1 MCFKLFSTMQSE
13 CLGLIIGI
21 RLAKCLMLSNCI
33 ITFYDFCFPLPE
45 YIWDSRNW
53 MTKDNQGKE
62 LEQWLYLPD
71 YITPPN
77 SYKLVAD
84 FFQLLL
90 VSFQWRVFR
99 QEMSSNS
106 DVPDGGTNE
115 DITPEVEAKS
125 VIPVDDF
132 TTKIT

>member
-1 MCFKLFSTMQSE
+1 
-13 CLGLIIGI
+13 
-21 RLAKCLMLSNCI
+21 MLLLLLLHGYY
-33 ITFYDFCFPLPE
+33 FYPTE
-45 YIWDSRNW
+45 YIWDSRAW
-53 MTKDNQGKE
+53 MAQDNRGSE
-62 LEQWLYLPD
+62 LEQWLFLPD
-71 YITPPN
+71 YLHPPN

-99 QEMSSNS
+99 QEMSSRQ

-125 VIPVDDF
+125 VIPVEDF